1 MYVMVVSLGFCG
13 SPNSGSQGSLTPLP
27 APGTLSLL
35 LGCLL
40 QPCCEG
46 LCLVLVHLMPSSVD
60 IPGRNLGER
69 GGGRE
74 LRGVKGGKI
83 AIKRYCIREE

>member
-1 MYVMVVSLGFCG
+1 
-13 SPNSGSQGSLTPLP
+13 
-27 APGTLSLL
+27 
-35 LGCLL
+35 
-40 QPCCEG
+40 
-46 LCLVLVHLMPSSVD
+46 MPSSVD